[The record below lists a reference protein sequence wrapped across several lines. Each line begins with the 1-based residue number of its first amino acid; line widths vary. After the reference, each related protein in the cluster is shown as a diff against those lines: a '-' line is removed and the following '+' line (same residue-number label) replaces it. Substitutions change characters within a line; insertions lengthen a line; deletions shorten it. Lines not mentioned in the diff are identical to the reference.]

1 MIPKDRMIKVT
12 NRSNSVTGYRIPELN
27 NLRRQFQHGESKMI
41 SFEELEKL
49 SWMPGG
55 VFLLKNCLVID
66 DREVVE
72 ELLHGVEPEY
82 YYDDFA
88 VQQLLQYGT
97 LDQLLDC
104 LDFAP
109 TGVIEMVK
117 RWAVQLPCNDVLKR
131 QAILEKTG
139 FDVTKNIEFLKD
151 AEGDEPVRNTGRR
164 AAPIVDNA
172 PASNDD
178 QSAASA
184 EPEKPVRRSA
194 YTVTQK

>member
-1 MIPKDRMIKVT
+1 MIPKDKMIKVT

-66 DREVVE
+66 DPEVVT

-131 QAILEKTG
+131 EAILEKTG

-151 AEGDEPVRNTGRR
+151 AEDAEPVRNTGRR
-164 AAPIVDNA
+164 AAPIVEA
-172 PASNDD
+172 PVDVEEEPMPEP
-178 QSAASA
+178 

>member
-1 MIPKDRMIKVT
+1 MIEKDRMIKVT
-12 NRSNSVTGYRIPELN
+12 NRSNSVTGYRIPEMN
-27 NLRRQFQHGESKMI
+27 NLRRQFQHGESKI
-41 SFEELEKL
+41 LPFEELEKL

-55 VFLLKNCLVID
+55 VYLLKNCLVID
-66 DREVVE
+66 DPEVVA

-88 VQQLLQYGT
+88 VKQLLQYGT
-97 LDQLLDC
+97 VDQLLDC

-109 TGVIEMVK
+109 SGVIEMVK

-131 QAILEKTG
+131 EAILEKTG
-139 FDVTKNIEFLKD
+139 FDVTKNIEFMKD
-151 AEGDEPVRNTGRR
+151 AEDFEPTRTTGRR

-172 PASNDD
+172 PAETVAEEP
-178 QSAASA
+178 AAA

-194 YTVTQK
+194 YTIKK